1 MSDLDAADL
10 EAEAQ
15 RLVDELGRPKRRVRP
30 RLARL
35 LNEAEDQEVSTP
47 HGGIMAW
54 RLGTGR
60 ATLMVHGWEDDNALW
75 SPLIDLNAEMMR
87 GSVAFDLP
95 GHGWSPAE
103 ECSIQAAGAAVL
115 AVAEAF
121 GPIDSVV
128 AHSFGCPSTIWAMA
142 NGLNVERAVMIA
154 SPVPRTETRSQ
165 ARDMTRWEQAQLH
178 EGVAPEV
185 IARAREL
192 MAERPMVRSSD
203 RDAADPHRK
212 GADPPLHGRRA
223 VPGGQ
228 LPAHGRALAGL
239 GTGPARQPR
248 PPPDRAR
255 AGRGGESVRI
265 RRRDVNRT
273 EEKPWRSATGARRGI

>member
-15 RLVDELGRPKRRVRP
+15 RLIDELGKPKRRVRP

-192 MAERPMVRSSD
+192 MAERPMVRATD
-203 RDAADPHRK
+203 RDFDVEAVLPTLTAKALILHSMDDEQCPVANSQRMAELWPGSELVLLDNLGHRLIAQDP
-212 GADPPLHGRRA
+212 D
-223 VPGGQ
+223 VV
-228 LPAHGRALAGL
+228 
-239 GTGPARQPR
+239 ARVFEFV
-248 PPPDRAR
+248 DAM
-255 AGRGGESVRI
+255 
-265 RRRDVNRT
+265 
-273 EEKPWRSATGARRGI
+273 

>member
-35 LNEAEDQEVSTP
+35 LNEAEDLEVATA

-142 NGLNVERAVMIA
+142 NGLQVERAVMIA

-178 EGVAPEV
+178 EGVDPEV
-185 IARAREL
+185 IARARVL
-192 MAERPMVRSSD
+192 MAERPMMRSSD
-203 RDAADPHRK
+203 RDFDIEAVLPTLTAK
-212 GADPPLHGRRA
+212 ALILHSMDDEQCPVANSQRMA
-223 VPGGQ
+223 ELWPGSE
-228 LPAHGRALAGL
+228 LVLLDGL
-239 GTGPARQPR
+239 GHRLIAQEPDVVARVFEFV
-248 PPPDRAR
+248 DAM
-255 AGRGGESVRI
+255 
-265 RRRDVNRT
+265 
-273 EEKPWRSATGARRGI
+273 

>member
-1 MSDLDAADL
+1 MSDLGAADL
-10 EAEAQ
+10 EAEAR
-15 RLVDELGRPKRRVRP
+15 RLVEELGKPKRRVRP
-30 RLARL
+30 RLARM
-35 LNEAEDQEVSTP
+35 LNEAEDQEISTP

-75 SPLIDLNAEMMR
+75 SPLIDLCAEMMR

-103 ECSIQAAGAAVL
+103 ECSIQAAGSAVL

-142 NGLNVERAVMIA
+142 NGLQVERAVMIA

-178 EGVAPEV
+178 EGVDPEV

-192 MAERPMVRSSD
+192 MAERPMMRSNDPGFDIEAVLPTLTAKALILHSMD
-203 RDAADPHRK
+203 DEQCPVANSQRMAELWPGSELVLLDNLGHRLIAQEPDVVARVFEFVDAMD
-212 GADPPLHGRRA
+212 
-223 VPGGQ
+223 
-228 LPAHGRALAGL
+228 
-239 GTGPARQPR
+239 
-248 PPPDRAR
+248 
-255 AGRGGESVRI
+255 
-265 RRRDVNRT
+265 
-273 EEKPWRSATGARRGI
+273 

>member
-1 MSDLDAADL
+1 MPIFADFHMSDLDAADL

-35 LNEAEDQEVSTP
+35 LNEAEDQEVATP

-178 EGVAPEV
+178 EGVSPEV
-185 IARAREL
+185 IARARVL
-192 MAERPMVRSSD
+192 MAERPMMRSSD
-203 RDAADPHRK
+203 RDFDIEAVLPTLTAKALILHSMDDEQCPVANSQRMAELWPGSELVLLDNLGHRLI
-212 GADPPLHGRRA
+212 AQEPD
-223 VPGGQ
+223 VV
-228 LPAHGRALAGL
+228 
-239 GTGPARQPR
+239 ARVFEFV
-248 PPPDRAR
+248 DAM
-255 AGRGGESVRI
+255 
-265 RRRDVNRT
+265 D
-273 EEKPWRSATGARRGI
+273 

>member
-35 LNEAEDQEVSTP
+35 LNEAEDLEVATA

-142 NGLNVERAVMIA
+142 NGLQVERAVMIA
-154 SPVPRTETRSQ
+154 SPVPRTEARSQ

-178 EGVAPEV
+178 DGVDPEV
-185 IARAREL
+185 IARARAIMDERPPIRSNDRDFDIEAVL
-192 MAERPMVRSSD
+192 TTLTAKALILHSMDDEQCPVANSQRMAE
-203 RDAADPHRK
+203 
-212 GADPPLHGRRA
+212 LW
-223 VPGGQ
+223 PGSE
-228 LPAHGRALAGL
+228 LVLLDGL
-239 GTGPARQPR
+239 GHRLIAQEPDVVARVFEFV
-248 PPPDRAR
+248 DAM
-255 AGRGGESVRI
+255 
-265 RRRDVNRT
+265 
-273 EEKPWRSATGARRGI
+273 

>member
-203 RDAADPHRK
+203 RDFDIEAVLPTLTAKALIRHSMDDEQCPVANSQRMAELWPGSELVLLDNLGHRLI
-212 GADPPLHGRRA
+212 AQEPD
-223 VPGGQ
+223 VV
-228 LPAHGRALAGL
+228 
-239 GTGPARQPR
+239 ARVFEFV
-248 PPPDRAR
+248 DAM
-255 AGRGGESVRI
+255 
-265 RRRDVNRT
+265 
-273 EEKPWRSATGARRGI
+273 